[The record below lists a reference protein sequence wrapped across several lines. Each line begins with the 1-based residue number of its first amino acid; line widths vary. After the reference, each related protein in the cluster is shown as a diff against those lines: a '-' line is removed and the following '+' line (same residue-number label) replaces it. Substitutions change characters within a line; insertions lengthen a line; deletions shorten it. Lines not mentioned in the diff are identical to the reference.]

1 MTKLVCTICAR
12 NLDSPGMA
20 CDSCRRRLDST
31 LVEIGNLHAE
41 LPDHLERG
49 QTNGQRVSGSREA
62 PLPLRVEPLD
72 LSMPARAGSVVDDV
86 VQQYD
91 VVERTINHT
100 YFVAQD
106 VGMWITD
113 EVHVWQKRPKTKDV
127 DGETKPV
134 LGPAGDQV
142 GHQSV
147 LTLLDSWVRDWR
159 DTRDMREHLP
169 VPAGASLVSWLRT
182 RLDWACDH
190 HTAIDAFNQEMRDL
204 RGALRKALGV
214 SDTRPE
220 LLDVPCRKCEW
231 RSLAHLPGE
240 DRVECGHC
248 GDLSTLDEYKRWIG
262 LLTTGIQDGVVP
274 VDPDVLLLGEDAAML
289 ARVKPELIRL
299 WASRGLL
306 RPAGR
311 TPRGRPLY
319 RAGDVKAVEL
329 ATRTGAVAKQV
340 DQMTH

>member
-31 LVEIGNLHAE
+31 LVEIGHLHAE

-49 QTNGQRVSGSREA
+49 QANGQRVSGSREA

-72 LSMPARAGSVVDDV
+72 LSMPARAHKP
-86 VQQYD
+86 
-91 VVERTINHT
+91 TL
-100 YFVAQD
+100 VAREHPED
-106 VGMWITD
+106 WLG
-113 EVHVWQKRPKTKDV
+113 HV
-127 DGETKPV
+127 
-134 LGPAGDQV
+134 
-142 GHQSV
+142 SV
-147 LTLLDSWVRDWR
+147 LSTLDSWVRYWR

-190 HTAIDAFNQEMRDL
+190 HPAIDEFDKEMRDL
-204 RGALRKALGV
+204 RGALRTVLGV

-240 DRVECGHC
+240 DRVECDHC

-319 RAGDVKAVEL
+319 RAGDVKAVED
-329 ATRTGAVAKQV
+329 ATRTGVVAKQV